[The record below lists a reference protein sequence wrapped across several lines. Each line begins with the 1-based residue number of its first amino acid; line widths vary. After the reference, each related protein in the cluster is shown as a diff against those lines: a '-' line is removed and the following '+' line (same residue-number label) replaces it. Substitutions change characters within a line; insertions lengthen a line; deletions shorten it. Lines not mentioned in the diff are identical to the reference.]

1 MQSSNLNISQSLIKA
16 YLEYC
21 KGDLCGLQ
29 LEAIY
34 IQNLFQ
40 IDSESMALGRYFEF
54 IATGQRPK
62 DGSTP
67 TPLRTAKGHL
77 TAEYKRAED
86 QAKRFKPFCEQMDI
100 EILETGTY
108 IQRDG
113 MEGTLDII
121 ALVKFEGEKEKAVID
136 LKYSSKLYDRWDKY
150 GWDINTLPEKD
161 FHMIQARMY
170 HHLSGLPFYFWVF
183 SSSDDDSQF
192 IRVKIDKNDRSIFN
206 DLVEAIRQGIEIES
220 IQGFRPIPEY
230 KRCKECP
237 EGLSSQ
243 CPFKASTPIIKQ
255 IYYTQTA

>member
-34 IQNLFQ
+34 IKKLFQ

-62 DGSTP
+62 DGTTP
-67 TPLRTAKGHL
+67 LPLRTAKGHL

-86 QAKRFKPFCEQMDI
+86 QAKRFKTFCEQMDI

-113 MEGTLDII
+113 MECTLDII
-121 ALVKFEGEKEKAVID
+121 ALVKGEKADID
-136 LKYSSKLYDRWDKY
+136 LKYTAKLYNRWDKD
-150 GWDINTLPEKD
+150 GWDINTLHEKD
-161 FHMIQARMY
+161 YHMIQARMY
-170 HHLSGLPFYFWVF
+170 HHLSGLPFYFWLF
-183 SSSDDDSQF
+183 SSSNDDSQL
-192 IRVKIDKNDRSIFN
+192 IKVNIDQNDKPLFN
-206 DLVEAIRQGIEIES
+206 DLVESIRQGIELES
-220 IQGFRPIPEY
+220 IQGFRPIPDY